1 MMAGCNKIHSSS
13 RSVCIGNMDRLIA
26 LQSRTLTA
34 PTGGDSDYEETMVT
48 IASVYALVETPGSDT
63 QFGTISIPGSTNFFS
78 HVFYIRYRTDVTNET
93 FVLMNGVYYDILH
106 ITNLE
111 ETDRFL
117 KLDCVRSGPSTAPA
131 STVSS
136 SI

>member
-1 MMAGCNKIHSSS
+1 MASCNKIHSSN

-48 IASVYALVETPGSDT
+48 IASVYALVETPGSDA
-63 QFGTISIPGSTNFFS
+63 QFGSISLPGSPVFFS
-78 HVFYIRYRTDVTNET
+78 HTFYIRYRADVTNET
-93 FVLMNGVYYDILH
+93 FILMSGIYYDILH

-111 ETDRFL
+111 ETNRFL
-117 KLDCVRSGPSTAPA
+117 KLDCARSGPSTAPA
-131 STVSS
+131 SVVRSS
-136 SI
+136 L